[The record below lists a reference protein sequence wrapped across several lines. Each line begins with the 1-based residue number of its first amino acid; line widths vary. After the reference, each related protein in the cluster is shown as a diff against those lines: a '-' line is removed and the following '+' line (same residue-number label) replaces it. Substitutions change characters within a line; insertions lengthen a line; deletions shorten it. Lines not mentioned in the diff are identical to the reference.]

1 MSRKPT
7 RGIKAGMA
15 DVENQEGGE
24 APMGDTPSTS
34 PPPVL
39 PPSVVTAPPLPPA
52 GAAAPSIAPGQVTLP
67 PMPADTSGWDQSG
80 GQLTGAESMQ
90 IEVNILSAEAVDRV
104 AAAIAAR
111 VAGKAVPAKIKAVTV
126 ISPMMLAAL
135 RLHAA
140 LVAEVRSLQAM
151 AEQLAP
157 AAVPKSVE
165 TADVSAFTDLP
176 FKVVDTAQRVL
187 KSAASAIS
195 VFASTTA
202 YTGKK
207 DSVRQNVL
215 DAALAKH
222 LAARGL
228 RVDLPEH
235 GLPTTDPRG
244 LLGRLLQLRGRC
256 GELQRL
262 RVDPLALQPI
272 SSAVENLIKLAFGTE
287 TSASGIPLAQQLLL
301 ADGIAASAT
310 AGRALLLVE
319 IAFSGGSYRMRK
331 WIFNTLFGRDGL
343 TYSGGAGVT
352 YFLFRAD
359 DRSSLDS
366 DTLYFAS
373 PHGRFQQRTSQ
384 QFEPSNLNQ

>member
-1 MSRKPT
+1 VRRKPT
-7 RGIKAGMA
+7 RGNKAGMA

-34 PPPVL
+34 PPPEL

-52 GAAAPSIAPGQVTLP
+52 GAAAPSIAPGQVMLP
-67 PMPADTSGWDQSG
+67 QMPADTSGWDQSG

-111 VAGKAVPAKIKAVTV
+111 VAGKAGPAKLKAVTV

-140 LVAEVRSLQAM
+140 LDAEVRSLQAM
-151 AEQLAP
+151 ADQLAP
-157 AAVPKSVE
+157 AAVPDSVN

-187 KSAASAIS
+187 KSASSAIS

-222 LAARGL
+222 LTARGL
-228 RVDLPEH
+228 QVDLPEH
-235 GLPTTDPRG
+235 GLPATDPHG
-244 LLGRLLQLRGRC
+244 LLGRLLELRGRC
-256 GELQRL
+256 SELQRL
-262 RVDPLALQPI
+262 RVDALALQPI
-272 SSAVENLIKLAFGTE
+272 STAVENLIKLAFGTE

-359 DRSSLDS
+359 DRSNLDS

>member
-1 MSRKPT
+1 M
-7 RGIKAGMA
+7 
-15 DVENQEGGE
+15 VENQEDGE
-24 APMGDTPSTS
+24 APMSDTPSGVT
-34 PPPVL
+34 PPADL
-39 PPSVVTAPPLPPA
+39 PPAVVTAPPIPPA
-52 GAAAPSIAPGQVTLP
+52 GAAAPSIAPGQVML

-90 IEVNILSAEAVDRV
+90 LEVNILSAEAVDRV
-104 AAAIAAR
+104 AASIAVR
-111 VAGKAVPAKIKAVTV
+111 VAGKAAPAKIKSVTV
-126 ISPMMLAAL
+126 VSPAMLAAL

-140 LVAEVRSLQAM
+140 LDAELRSLEAM

-157 AAVPKSVE
+157 AAEPGSIR
-165 TADVSAFTDLP
+165 TADVGAFTDLP
-176 FKVVDTAQRVL
+176 LKVADTAQRVL
-187 KSAASAIS
+187 KSASSALS

-222 LAARGL
+222 LTARGL

-235 GLPTTDPRG
+235 ALPANPDPKGLFA
-244 LLGRLLQLRGRC
+244 RLLDLRARC
-256 GELQRL
+256 GELQRMGYDA
-262 RVDPLALQPI
+262 VTLQPI
-272 SSAVENLIKLAFGTE
+272 ALAVENLFKLAFGTE
-287 TSASGIPLAQQLLL
+287 TSSSGIPLAQQLLL
-301 ADGIAASAT
+301 ADGIAANPTS
-310 AGRALLLVE
+310 GHALLLVE

-359 DRSSLDS
+359 DRTTLDS

-373 PHGRFQQRTSQ
+373 PHGRFQHRTSQ

>member
-1 MSRKPT
+1 VSRKPT
-7 RGIKAGMA
+7 RGIGAGLA
-15 DVENQEGGE
+15 DVENEEGGE
-24 APMGDTPSTS
+24 PPMSDTPSVT
-34 PPPVL
+34 
-39 PPSVVTAPPLPPA
+39 PPSDLPSAVTTTVPIPSA
-52 GAAAPSIAPGQVTLP
+52 GTSAPSIAPGQVML
-67 PMPADTSGWDQSG
+67 PMPSDTSGWDQSG

-90 IEVNILSAEAVDRV
+90 LEVNILSAEAVDRV
-104 AAAIAAR
+104 AASIAAR
-111 VAGKAVPAKIKAVTV
+111 VAGKAAPAKVKAVTV
-126 ISPMMLAAL
+126 VSPAMLAAL

-140 LVAEVRSLQAM
+140 LDAELRSLEAM
-151 AEQLAP
+151 AAQLAP
-157 AAVPKSVE
+157 AAPPDSVS
-165 TADVSAFTDLP
+165 TSDVGAFADLP
-176 FKVVDTAQRVL
+176 FKVADTAQRVL
-187 KSAASAIS
+187 KSASSALS

-228 RVDLPEH
+228 SVDLPEH
-235 GLPTTDPRG
+235 ALPATDPKG
-244 LLGRLLQLRGRC
+244 LFTRLLDLRGRC
-256 GELQRL
+256 GELL
-262 RVDPLALQPI
+262 RMGVDGASLQPI
-272 SSAVENLIKLAFGTE
+272 SGAVENLFKLAFGTE
-287 TSASGIPLAQQLLL
+287 TSTIGIPLAQQLLL
-301 ADGIAASAT
+301 ADQIVASPA
-310 AGRALLLVE
+310 AGRALLVVE

-359 DRSSLDS
+359 DRSTLDS

-373 PHGRFQQRTSQ
+373 PHGRFQHRTSQ